1 MQVKF
6 ITSILF
12 SFFSLSIFSMN
23 ISKSS
28 RDTIQNEDK
37 YSCQKIDLK
46 TERVEKKRKFV
57 FWKLPHKKIIITD
70 RVITTDRKLIV
81 KTRSIHICSL
91 DACDTRKF
99 RRIKIIKNEIW
110 IFRYNTDSEKA
121 IIKHYD
127 SYGKFLSKENWDE
140 KKTFEDY

>member
-1 MQVKF
+1 MQIKF

-12 SFFSLSIFSMN
+12 SFISLSIFSMN
-23 ISKSS
+23 ISKLS
-28 RDTIQNEDK
+28 RDTIQNK
-37 YSCQKIDLK
+37 KICSSQKIELK

-57 FWKLPHKKIIITD
+57 FWKLPHNKIIITD
-70 RVITTDRKLIV
+70 RVITSDQKLIV

-110 IFRYNTDSEKA
+110 IFRYNTDPEKA
-121 IIKHYD
+121 IIKRYD
-127 SYGKFLSKENWDE
+127 SCGKFLSNENWNE
-140 KKTFEDY
+140 KKSFEDY

>member
-1 MQVKF
+1 MQIKF
-6 ITSILF
+6 ILSILF
-12 SFFSLSIFSMN
+12 IFFSLSIFNMN
-23 ISKSS
+23 KSKSS
-28 RDTIQNEDK
+28 RDTIQNEEK
-37 YSCQKIDLK
+37 YSNESIQLK
-46 TERVEKKRKFV
+46 TERVEKKRKSL

-110 IFRYNTDSEKA
+110 IFRYNADPEKA
-121 IIKHYD
+121 IIKRYD
-127 SYGKFLSKENWDE
+127 SYGKFLSTENWDQ
-140 KKTFEDY
+140 KKSFEDY

>member
-1 MQVKF
+1 MQIKF

-23 ISKSS
+23 ISKLS
-28 RDTIQNEDK
+28 RDTIQNE
-37 YSCQKIDLK
+37 KICSSEKIELK
-46 TERVEKKRKFV
+46 TERVEKKRKIV
-57 FWKLPHKKIIITD
+57 FWKLPHNKIIITD
-70 RVITTDRKLIV
+70 QVITSDQKLIV

-110 IFRYNTDSEKA
+110 IFRYNTDPEKA
-121 IIKHYD
+121 IIKRYD
-127 SYGKFLSKENWDE
+127 SCGKFLSTENWDE
-140 KKTFEDY
+140 KKSFEDY

>member
-1 MQVKF
+1 MQIKF

-23 ISKSS
+23 ISKLS
-28 RDTIQNEDK
+28 RDTIQNEK
-37 YSCQKIDLK
+37 VCSSEKIELK

-57 FWKLPHKKIIITD
+57 FWKLPHNKIIITD
-70 RVITTDRKLIV
+70 RVITSDQKLIV
-81 KTRSIHICSL
+81 KTRSFHICSL

-110 IFRYNTDSEKA
+110 IFRYNRHPEKA
-121 IIKHYD
+121 IIKRYD
-127 SYGKFLSKENWDE
+127 SCGKFLSKENWDE
-140 KKTFEDY
+140 KKSFEDY